1 MASIAANRNI
11 WQKKNMKTNKQTKI
25 SSLESIMK
33 EQQNEKKNATND
45 MVTISKDLR
54 DLVDQGILTQNEA
67 LAMMQQNDT
76 GPEMVQ
82 DEKNVIPMRTYRGY
96 TVKYTVGTFVG
107 SAVRSISI
115 GGPGSAPPSRT
126 TAMRSI
132 PSIEALRKR
141 SPSRI
146 G

>member
-54 DLVDQGILTQNEA
+54 DLVD
-67 LAMMQQNDT
+67 
-76 GPEMVQ
+76 
-82 DEKNVIPMRTYRGY
+82 
-96 TVKYTVGTFVG
+96 
-107 SAVRSISI
+107 
-115 GGPGSAPPSRT
+115 
-126 TAMRSI
+126 
-132 PSIEALRKR
+132 
-141 SPSRI
+141 
-146 G
+146 